1 MNNFIKFLKFA
12 SIATIVIS
20 ILYGLIWFCPT
31 EWWLHKVKYFYYS
44 NWALDVIYHSIILA
58 VFIYMRKFS
67 SIKVEMLRIS
77 TIGIASALFGVITTI
92 LFVISYLGVTNVS
105 FYTYT
110 NYITAIGLLAT
121 FIWLSFTISSKLVKF
136 VCILHAIFPIII
148 KIMGELCY
156 SSFLNSTLTIL
167 QWLILA
173 LFYYSFSKTINDN

>member
-44 NWALDVIYHSIILA
+44 NWSLDVIYHSIILA

-67 SIKVEMLRIS
+67 SIKVEMLRLS

-92 LFVISYLGVTNVS
+92 LFVISYFINYEINFGVT
-105 FYTYT
+105 
-110 NYITAIGLLAT
+110 
-121 FIWLSFTISSKLVKF
+121 
-136 VCILHAIFPIII
+136 
-148 KIMGELCY
+148 
-156 SSFLNSTLTIL
+156 
-167 QWLILA
+167 
-173 LFYYSFSKTINDN
+173 